1 MPKYS
6 VFLHKKALKSL
17 QSLQEEVKTRI
28 KHAIESLT
36 EYPLSL
42 RELDVQKME
51 GLERTFRL
59 RVGGYRVIFS
69 VVKNERAVFVTKI
82 EKRESAY
89 E

>member
-1 MPKYS
+1 
-6 VFLHKKALKSL
+6 L
-17 QSLQEEVKTRI
+17 QSLQQEEVKTRI
-28 KHAIESLT
+28 KQVIESLT
-36 EYPLSL
+36 EYPLCL